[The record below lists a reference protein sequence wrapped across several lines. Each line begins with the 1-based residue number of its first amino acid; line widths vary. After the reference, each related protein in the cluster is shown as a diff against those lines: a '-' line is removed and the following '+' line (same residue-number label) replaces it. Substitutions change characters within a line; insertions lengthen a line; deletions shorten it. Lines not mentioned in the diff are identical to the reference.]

1 MKKSVLLKKPAEKA
15 VTDQKNGRTGRKKSQ
30 MEESIR

>member
-1 MKKSVLLKKPAEKA
+1 MKKSVLLKNLRKKA

>member
-1 MKKSVLLKKPAEKA
+1 MKKSVLLKKPAEKSRYRPEKRA
-15 VTDQKNGRTGRKKSQ
+15 DSQ